1 MDLTVLGGCGAWP
14 AAGQACSGY
23 LVEEGGYH
31 LLVDPGYATLP
42 RLLTRLAAHEVDAV
56 VITHSHPDHCADLN
70 PLLRARVL
78 SDQDAGPL
86 PVLAPPGALDAVLA
100 LDSVRGLSTALE
112 HVPLADGKSVNLGPL
127 SLTAAALPHHV
138 TNMGVRIS
146 SGPAALAYTGDSGPD
161 QAVVALAK
169 DVDVLLAE
177 ATYPDGVPDGDSG
190 LLCDAR
196 QAAAQGLSARAGL
209 TLLTHWW
216 PTATPQAFGSALR
229 QVDADRARLAR
240 PGEVVRVGPGRPPT
254 AAR

>member
-42 RLLTRLAAHEVDAV
+42 RMLTRLAAHEVDAV

-78 SDQDAGPL
+78 SGHPADPL

-100 LDSVRGLSTALE
+100 LDSVQGLSTALE
-112 HVPLADGKSVNLGPL
+112 HVQLTDGTRVSLGPL

-146 SGPAALAYTGDSGPD
+146 TGPASLAYTGDSGPD

-169 DVDVLLAE
+169 DADVLLVE
-177 ATYPDGVPDGDSG
+177 ATYPDGVPDGETS

-196 QAAAQGLSARAGL
+196 HAAAQGISARARL

-216 PTATPQAFGSALR
+216 PTASPQAFDSALR
-229 QVDADRARLAR
+229 QADAGRARLAR
-240 PGEVVRVGPGRPPT
+240 PGEVIHVGPAAPT
-254 AAR
+254 ATS